1 MNRATG
7 LPPTTLGLQKG
18 VALISMLLVFSIIA
32 VMTSEIALRLY
43 LDIRRTNY
51 FLDDS
56 QARQYALGGEALARQ
71 LLAQDFEVD
80 KENGNDHLQE
90 NWSQRAQP
98 FDTEGGEIQLV
109 IEDLNGRFNIN
120 NLVNTEGKIDPI
132 QLKVFQQLLTNLEL
146 PSQLALNLADWL
158 DRDSTPTGFNTEDQY
173 YLGQSTAYRT
183 ANRPVTS
190 TSELMAIAGYDSLIV
205 DTLAPYIAAL
215 PPNNEGEQS
224 SVNIN
229 TASAPVLNSLHL
241 ELNGE
246 RVVRARE
253 SLERGFTS
261 REEFYSSELVAVPA
275 ELDENLID
283 VRSHYFQI
291 WVMARYNERTVYLHS
306 QVFRDGTSGELALLG
321 RSLTPPASALTSHN
335 PFLQTGK
342 SHDT

>member
-1 MNRATG
+1 MNIATG
-7 LPPTTLGLQKG
+7 RPPTAVGAQKG

-43 LDIRRTNY
+43 LDIRRSNY

-71 LLAQDFEVD
+71 MLAQDFETD

-90 NWSQRAQP
+90 NWSQRVEP
-98 FDTEGGEIQLV
+98 FDTERGEIQLV
-109 IEDLNGRFNIN
+109 IEDLNSRFNIN
-120 NLVNTEGKIDPI
+120 NLVNAEGKIDPI
-132 QLKVFQQLLTNLEL
+132 QLKVFQQLLTKLEL
-146 PSQLALNLADWL
+146 PTQLALNLADWL
-158 DRDSTPTGFNTEDQY
+158 DRDSNPTGFNTEDQY
-173 YLGQSTAYRT
+173 YLLQSTAYRT

-190 TSELMAIAGYDSLIV
+190 TSELMAVAGYDPLIV
-205 DTLAPYIAAL
+205 NTLAPYIAAL
-215 PPNNEGEQS
+215 PPNTGGKQS
-224 SVNIN
+224 TVNIN
-229 TASAPVLNSLHL
+229 TASAPVLSSLHL
-241 ELNGE
+241 ALNGE

-253 SLERGFTS
+253 GLEQGFIS
-261 REEFYSSELVAVPA
+261 RENFYSSELVTVPA

-291 WVMARYNERTVYLHS
+291 WVKARYNERTVYLRS

-321 RSLTPPASALTSHN
+321 RSLVPPAGALTSNN
-335 PFLQTGK
+335 PFLQAGK